1 MKLLNKIKSFF
12 GVKTPMQKAF
22 PELSLEPITIGNKTF
37 YRFTDDTLMPVFRA
51 AAYINYRQMMDN
63 RINQKDVYKF
73 IEMIEGQVKAFT
85 KANKDNTSLSGIIE
99 TFTKINQICG
109 AMRAKNDLALDTDIV
124 YTLASIIFVSENE
137 NPNEYDE
144 KLQIDKIK
152 HFREQGQYFFYLMP
166 VKKLLP
172 PLITSQ
178 EAYNIFIQ
186 ELEIQ
191 EKKLTDFITRLES

>member
-1 MKLLNKIKSFF
+1 
-12 GVKTPMQKAF
+12 MQKAF
-22 PELSLEPITIGNKTF
+22 PKLSLEPVTIGNKTF

-51 AAYINYRQMMDN
+51 AAYINYRQMLDN

-186 ELEIQ
+186 ELKIQ